1 MAISLKDPLIALA
14 SVPQLIPASKSGKT
28 LHVSV
33 VYRWASTGCRGAIL
47 ETLTVAGRG
56 KFTTQAA
63 LDRFFAEI
71 SGRMPAQPR
80 TPRKRLKEMEAAEG
94 RFAVAK

>member
-1 MAISLKDPLIALA
+1 MKLSDPLIALA
-14 SVPQLIPASKSGKT
+14 SVPELIPPSRSGKK

-33 VYRWASTGCRGAIL
+33 VYRWASTGCRGALL
-47 ETLTVAGRG
+47 ETLTIAGRG

-71 SGRMPAQPR
+71 SGRAPVERR
-80 TPRKRLKEMEAAEG
+80 TPSKRVKAMEAAEQ
-94 RFAVAK
+94 RFAAAR